1 MYDICSCVVALGG
14 DVRQTVPK
22 PIVTVPEIL
31 LLQSIHGGDAITNI
45 IITGQEK
52 RTDESIRDE
61 LGVMYK
67 DDVVNALFGNFNDL
81 PKTLVE
87 AKIGDELLDPV
98 WKTNRK
104 NAAEKSSKKKATKK
118 RARDSAGH
126 FIPDDPS
133 TPNVNEAYVEG

>member
-67 DDVVNALFGNFNDL
+67 DC
-81 PKTLVE
+81 
-87 AKIGDELLDPV
+87 LLYTSPSP
-98 WKTNRK
+98 R
-104 NAAEKSSKKKATKK
+104 AGLLSRMPSSA
-118 RARDSAGH
+118 
-126 FIPDDPS
+126 
-133 TPNVNEAYVEG
+133 

>member
-1 MYDICSCVVALGG
+1 MYEICSCVVALGG

-31 LLQSIHGGDAITNI
+31 LLQSIHGGDAVTNI
-45 IITGQEK
+45 IITGTEK
-52 RTDESIRDE
+52 ITDDKIRDD
-61 LGVMYK
+61 LGILYK
-67 DDVVNALFGNFNDL
+67 DEVVNALFGNFNDL

-104 NAAEKSSKKKATKK
+104 HEAKKAAPKKKTKT
-118 RARDSAGH
+118 RARDSSGH
-126 FIPDDPS
+126 FIADDPS
-133 TPNVNEAYVEG
+133 TPDVNEAYVEG